1 MQSIIIMN
9 KRTFQIFLTSLYFL
23 FVISCG
29 NKGDLYM
36 PENDKAQDKN
46 TKTEQETTQQKP

>member
-1 MQSIIIMN
+1 MN
-9 KRTFQIFLTSLYFL
+9 KRAFQLFLTSLCFL

-36 PENDKAQDKN
+36 PEKDKAQDKD
-46 TKTEQETTQQKP
+46 QEISQQKP